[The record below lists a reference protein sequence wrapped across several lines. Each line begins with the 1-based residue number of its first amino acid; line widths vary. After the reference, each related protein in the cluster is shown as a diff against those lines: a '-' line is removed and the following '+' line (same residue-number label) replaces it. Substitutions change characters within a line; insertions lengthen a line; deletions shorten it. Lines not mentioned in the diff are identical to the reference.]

1 MAAERA
7 IPLGTSTTLHQVLA
21 PINRPEALMRNLG
34 SSVTVFLLFFG
45 FALLDAIVSRNLI
58 AVCLFLA
65 LGLACLRADG
75 AEKR

>member
-1 MAAERA
+1 
-7 IPLGTSTTLHQVLA
+7 
-21 PINRPEALMRNLG
+21 MRNLG